1 MIIFYSGSKSKYVS
15 PEDLL
20 AKEEAGFM
28 LTYSDFYNK
37 KSSEAVRRF
46 KRHKKRMKKNGHKKK

>member
-1 MIIFYSGSKSKYVS
+1 MIIFYSGSRSKCVS

-20 AKEEAGFM
+20 AKKRAGFM

-37 KSSEAVRRF
+37 KSSEAIRRF
-46 KRHKKRMKKNGHKKK
+46 NQHKKRIKNHGRKKR